1 MCETFCL
8 KHVGGVKQNE
18 DKVIVPTDGL
28 CLGLAAQY
36 TNWLER
42 VWLEPLSY
50 EERLQDQ
57 GSFGQEKEWFGEHS
71 TASWALMEGM
81 EKTELGSSQQCMVR
95 G

>member
-1 MCETFCL
+1 MKTRSSFQQMVCVWVWLHNT
-8 KHVGGVKQNE
+8 GRT
-18 DKVIVPTDGL
+18 P
-28 CLGLAAQY
+28 

>member
-1 MCETFCL
+1 MKTRSLFQQMVCVWFWLHNT
-8 KHVGGVKQNE
+8 GRT
-18 DKVIVPTDGL
+18 P
-28 CLGLAAQY
+28 

-50 EERLQDQ
+50 KERLQDQ
-57 GSFGQEKEWFGEHS
+57 GSFGQGKEWFGEHS